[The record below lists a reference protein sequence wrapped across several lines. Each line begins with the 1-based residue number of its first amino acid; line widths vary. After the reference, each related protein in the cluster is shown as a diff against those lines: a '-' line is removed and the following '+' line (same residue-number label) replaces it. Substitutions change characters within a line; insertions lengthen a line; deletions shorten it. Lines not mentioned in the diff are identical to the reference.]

1 MVLVRVMSATD
12 MIMSRRCNWQRLS
25 GIMRELCGEES
36 RHGGEIVIAAYGMRR
51 WIACPQCIIKLK
63 VPWFVTGAR
72 LSMSITI
79 MNLTMRQEI
88 TMGSGVQ
95 SII

>member
-1 MVLVRVMSATD
+1 MVLVRVMSATHG
-12 MIMSRRCNWQRLS
+12 IKSRWCNWQRLG
-25 GIMRELCGEES
+25 GIMSELCGENG
-36 RHGGEIVIAAYGMRR
+36 RHGEEIVIAAYGVRR

-63 VPWFVTGAR
+63 VPWFMTGAR